1 MKAWKK
7 SCWLSGIIL
16 AAFSLAACGGKES
29 SILSVYSETK
39 ESPELSIYS
48 EAKESSK
55 LPSYS
60 EVIQGKDNTT
70 DTALTEDPL
79 AVEHF
84 DFYSDDRP
92 SPEQLEYA
100 AQRYYFWPFNE
111 CSVAMN
117 GMGEIL
123 GTEDIQVSEIRD
135 VLTGETRFYEAAYK
149 TYSKRKDW
157 GYDVSYTSR
166 VYDLSGNIVIDW
178 AEAAYLSC
186 IGDWLMAQRY
196 IDFNMADEDWDYR
209 GRLLN
214 VRTKEEIPDVAALE
228 KISSTVAFVQ
238 KKDVKQSFT
247 ADAEGNILYDFSSV
261 KTDIDGD
268 DSLFCF
274 QEYVVAAKNVN
285 SFYQLT
291 FYSPEGKLLG
301 TIDGAEDSYIY
312 NSDILQPYIMCDRSI
327 YDPSE
332 GDGGV
337 LEPVFQMDE
346 PRYYDGE
353 RAVCAAYRDDG
364 SAYYTL
370 YDAKT
375 GEALSADYEMIY
387 TTTIDTG
394 NTAGTPS
401 VFFIGMNSD
410 KIEKLD
416 RSGRVVAE
424 AAMENICGVNIYSTA
439 IVVDRN
445 EYSTECLLDLQLNV
459 LIPENKYIAIYPV
472 YDEQETIKSEF
483 WVGQYYFDKEQRY
496 TRSDLLTIDGETVMS
511 GLSSVGNMSNGK
523 IPVIRGQTLG
533 LIDTKGNWI
542 LKMPKYELSNED

>member
-7 SCWLSGIIL
+7 ACWLSGVIL
-16 AAFSLAACGGKES
+16 VAFSLSACGGKES
-29 SILSVYSETK
+29 SELSGYSETK
-39 ESPELSIYS
+39 D
-48 EAKESSK
+48 SSK

-60 EVIQGKDNTT
+60 EVIHSKDNAAA
-70 DTALTEDPL
+70 DSALTDAPL
-79 AVEHF
+79 SVEQF

-100 AQRYYFWPFNE
+100 AQRYYFWPSE
-111 CSVAMN
+111 ESSVMMN

-123 GTEDIQVSEIRD
+123 GTEDIQVSAIRD
-135 VLTGETRFYEAAYK
+135 VLTGETKFYEAAYK
-149 TYSKRKDW
+149 TYSKRADG

-178 AEAAYLSC
+178 AEATYMSC
-186 IGDWLMAQRY
+186 VGDWLMAQRY
-196 IDFNMADEDWDYR
+196 VDFHMADGDWDYR
-209 GRLLN
+209 GRLIN
-214 VRTKEEIPDVAALE
+214 VRTKEEIPDIAALE

-247 ADAEGNILYDFSSV
+247 ADAEGNILYDFSLA

-268 DSLFCF
+268 GSLFCY
-274 QEYVVAAKNVN
+274 QKYVVTAKNVN

-301 TIDGAEDSYIY
+301 TIDGVEDSYIY

-327 YDPSE
+327 YNPSE

-353 RAVCAAYRDDG
+353 RAVCAAYRNDG

-375 GEALSADYEMIY
+375 GEALSAEYEAIY

-401 VFFIGMNSD
+401 AFFIGMNSN
-410 KIEKLD
+410 KIEKLG
-416 RSGRVVAE
+416 RSGKVIAE
-424 AAMENICGVNIYSTA
+424 ASMENICGVNIYSTA
-439 IVVDRN
+439 IIVDRN
-445 EYSTECLLDLQLNV
+445 EYTTECLLDLQLNV

-472 YDEQETIKSEF
+472 YDEQETIKSEL

-511 GLSSVGNMSNGK
+511 GLSSIGSMSNGK

-533 LIDTKGNWI
+533 LIDTKGNWL